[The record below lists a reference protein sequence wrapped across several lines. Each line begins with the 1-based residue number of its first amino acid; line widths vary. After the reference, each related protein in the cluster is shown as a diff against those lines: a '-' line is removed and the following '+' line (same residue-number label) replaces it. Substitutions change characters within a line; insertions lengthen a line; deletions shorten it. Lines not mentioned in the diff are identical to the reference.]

1 MLIDAQDMLDELR
14 AVAEVAKAAQVVEK
28 ALRIDTVLRPG
39 QDVKGVAKLEST
51 LRCVPWDVLPSPVL
65 VVQALRRG
73 TARPVVAGAR
83 TRTTHADVG
92 AGCGGAGTRT

>member
-39 QDVKGVAKLEST
+39 HDVKGVAKLEST
-51 LRCVPWDVLPSPVL
+51 LR
-65 VVQALRRG
+65 
-73 TARPVVAGAR
+73 
-83 TRTTHADVG
+83 
-92 AGCGGAGTRT
+92 